1 MDLTLTEPERL
12 FRDELR
18 VWLADNDPG
27 EMPAGEQAVYAWRRD
42 FQRRLAD
49 GGRAADAHWL
59 YKRAQLDAALV
70 GGARRHRA
78 ALARHGAAR
87 AADPVRM

>member
-1 MDLTLTEPERL
+1 MGPECS
-12 FRDELR
+12 
-18 VWLADNDPG
+18 A
-27 EMPAGEQAVYAWRRD
+27 
-42 FQRRLAD
+42 
-49 GGRAADAHWL
+49 

-70 GGARRHRA
+70 GGARPHRA